1 MNSNLLGMMVF
12 IFLCA
17 FIVFIID
24 ITH

>member
-1 MNSNLLGMMVF
+1 MNSNLLGVMVF

>member
-1 MNSNLLGMMVF
+1 MNSDLLGVMVF
-12 IFLCA
+12 IFFCA